1 MSFPVEQVN
10 NLLLAVRDV
19 ARYVI
24 PGRAG
29 QL

>member
-1 MSFPVEQVN
+1 MYFPVEQVN

-24 PGRAG
+24 PGTAG
-29 QL
+29 Q